1 MAGLCESI
9 LKQDIAVNCENPL
22 VKGLEPDGLIINRSH
37 IDFSKTVFGD
47 TKNVIKTLVLK
58 PGMKG
63 YSVASMGSTP
73 FTGTKTSMVKGTY
86 KNKWDSE
93 VPIVVFDN
101 GPEVCE
107 NIIEGL
113 ANGSF
118 VVILKNKHKGTEGNA
133 EYQVYGY
140 YQGLSAETQENDK
153 YSEDTDGGWLVTL
166 KETGSPKA
174 AMFYFNT
181 DSETTATQF
190 ETLKTAAE

>member
-1 MAGLCESI
+1 MNICESL
-9 LKQDIAVNCENPL
+9 LKQDIAVDCDNM
-22 VKGLEPDGLIINRSH
+22 VTKGLEEDGVIVNRKQ
-37 IDFSKTVFGD
+37 IDFSKTVFGE

-58 PGMKG
+58 QGQKG
-63 YSVASMGSTP
+63 YSVSCPGSTP
-73 FTGTKTSMVKGTY
+73 FTGTKTTMVKGTY
-86 KNKWDSE
+86 KNKWDNE
-93 VPIVVFDN
+93 LPIVVLDN
-101 GPEVCE
+101 GPAVCE

-118 VVILKNKHKGTEGNA
+118 VVILKNKHKGADGSA

-140 YQGLSAETQENDK
+140 YQGLSAEAQENDK

-181 DSETTATQF
+181 DAETTATQF
-190 ETLKTAAE
+190 ETLKEAAAA